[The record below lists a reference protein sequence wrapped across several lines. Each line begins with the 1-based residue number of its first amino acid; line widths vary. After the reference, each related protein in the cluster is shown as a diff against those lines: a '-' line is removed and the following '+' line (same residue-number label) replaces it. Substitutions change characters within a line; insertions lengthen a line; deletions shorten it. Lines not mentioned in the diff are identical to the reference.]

1 MHRDIGFIRRC
12 AARLTVTVAAATALG
27 AIQPAGAQGSAPL
40 LRARNLDADASIKVF
55 FPSGSIAIEAWDRDS
70 IDVRGTIARGEQFY
84 FAGDVR
90 GVKLGVMDHVDGSPV
105 RSSTL
110 VLRVPRRGQVSVKAV
125 SASIDARDASGWFYS
140 VSGPI
145 RLTGAASSIE
155 VESMAGD
162 VALDVRAPWVRAR
175 TGGGRLAIAGAPEDL
190 DAATVRGPL
199 DIERAAVVRGRF
211 ASVDGS
217 IRFSGAPPAGS
228 VYEFSNHAGTVML
241 ALPHSTS
248 ALVDLSTIIG
258 TIDNSFTQVRPVA
271 GQSGR
276 GGTLR
281 LQLGL
286 GEARVTVRTF
296 KGTITLAQQSP

>member
-1 MHRDIGFIRRC
+1 MHRKFGSVRRR
-12 AARLTVTVAAATALG
+12 AVRLTATLAASLALG
-27 AIQPAGAQGSAPL
+27 AVPPAGAQGSPPL
-40 LRARNLDADASIKVF
+40 LRARSLDADAPVKVF
-55 FPSGSIAIEAWDRDS
+55 FPSGSIVVEAWDRDS

-105 RSSTL
+105 RSSAI
-110 VLRVPRRGQVSVKAV
+110 VVRVPRRGQVSVKAV
-125 SASIDARDASGWFYS
+125 SASIDGRGASGWFYS

-145 RLTGAASSIE
+145 RLTGTASSIE

-162 VALDVRAPWVRAR
+162 IALDVTAPWVRAR

-199 DIERAAVVRGRF
+199 DVERAAVVRGRF
-211 ASVDGS
+211 ASVDGN
-217 IRFSGAPPAGS
+217 IRFAGAPPAGA
-228 VYEFSNHAGTVML
+228 VYEFSNHAGAVAL

-248 ALVDLSTIIG
+248 ALVDLSTIVG
-258 TIDNSFTQVRPVA
+258 TIDNSFTQVRPAA

-276 GGTLR
+276 GGTLHV
-281 LQLGL
+281 QLGL